1 MDVIFDM
8 GSVSLSLRRLLVAVG
23 MMGAMTGLG
32 VFLAPSSNAVPVVS
46 GGPPVAPQDCQTTPG
61 DTFETPMV
69 TPNRFWTL
77 YKGQTIGPW
86 TVTQNNIDL
95 IGRGFWQAADGVQSV
110 DLSGSSSSGPA
121 LEGGVAR
128 VVDTDTLP
136 LPLFTYVGTFCLA
149 GNPQGGPSV
158 KTGQVLVNG
167 SLVHDF
173 SFDTTGKST
182 TSMGYRPETFSFTAS
197 GPHALVEF
205 RSTTPTAYGPV
216 IDKVSFKKCL
226 LGLFCS

>member
-1 MDVIFDM
+1 
-8 GSVSLSLRRLLVAVG
+8 
-23 MMGAMTGLG
+23 
-32 VFLAPSSNAVPVVS
+32 
-46 GGPPVAPQDCQTTPG
+46 
-61 DTFETPMV
+61 MV

-95 IGRGFWQAADGVQSV
+95 IGKGFWQAADGVQSV

-167 SLVHDF
+167 SPVRDI

-182 TSMGYRPETFSFTAS
+182 TSMGYRLETFSFTAA

-216 IDKVSFKKCL
+216 IDKVSFKRCL